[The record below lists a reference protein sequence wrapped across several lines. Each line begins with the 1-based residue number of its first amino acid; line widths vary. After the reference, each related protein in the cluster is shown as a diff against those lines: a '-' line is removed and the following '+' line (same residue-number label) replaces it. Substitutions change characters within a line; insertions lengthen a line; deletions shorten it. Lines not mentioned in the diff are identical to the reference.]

1 MTHVATAPYTGLRCR
16 ELNCQKPIILVPT
29 PKGRQM
35 PVERDPL
42 TLDDL
47 EPTELPGIFVL
58 VAGTTLGAA
67 GLAYT
72 LVTARREFP
81 GLVGPT
87 TAVYRA
93 HWAACPAARDFRRSR
108 S

>member
-16 ELNCQKPIILVPT
+16 HPNCQKPIILVPT
-29 PKGRQM
+29 PRGKQM

-47 EPTELPGIFVL
+47 DPVELPGIFVL
-58 VAGTTLGAA
+58 VAGTHLGAA
-67 GLAYT
+67 AVAYS
-72 LVTARREFP
+72 LVAARREFP

-93 HWAACPAARDFRRSR
+93 HWAACPAAKTFRRP
-108 S
+108 